1 MDAKTLYRQGVTAIR
16 DQQDI
21 VRGRE
26 LLLQSLRED
35 PQNDMAWLWL
45 TRTVKDRQ
53 KRLECV
59 ERALQINPQNE
70 QARQLKERLLAG
82 TPPAA
87 SAPAGDQ
94 PLPKGTAIRSIGP
107 KTIAVPLTPQ
117 EEDQVVQHL
126 QRADIYAEAGEMEQ
140 AIEQWV
146 EVLKIR
152 VDHELALRNAA
163 GNLWK
168 LNYWDDARELVQR
181 AIDAKTQV
189 PAIYMTAIDMA
200 DRQGDHEKAEA
211 IRERIAAL
219 PDADEQLLITVAD
232 YYLKRF
238 QNDQALSFLQEAVE
252 SHPDSQKL
260 LIKTGDVL
268 EEMERKQEAMTYYDR
283 AVRQG
288 TRTKAGKEA
297 DKKLA
302 TYVPVLTDRERGS
315 VWLAVRET
323 LGIGLFYLLVGWQDA
338 GLNLLDMG
346 PRRWIGVSLSLVG
359 GYLLITAT
367 SSPQQDPVASW
378 LGGRV
383 PLLPTKPKEDTQPD
397 NFFSMPGRALDDPTN
412 LPIVSEP
419 VRWFLA
425 LAGGV
430 VLVLAFWLVFFRA
443 LETLTSGP
451 LPYF

>member
-1 MDAKTLYRQGVTAIR
+1 MDAKTLYREGITAIR
-16 DQQDI
+16 DQQDLA
-21 VRGRE
+21 RGRE
-26 LLLQSLRED
+26 LLLQALKED

-70 QARQLKERLLAG
+70 QAQQLKARLLAG
-82 TPPAA
+82 AEA
-87 SAPAGDQ
+87 APAGS
-94 PLPKGTAIRSIGP
+94 PPKGTVIRPIGP
-107 KTIAVPLTPQ
+107 QTIDVPPTPQ
-117 EEDQVVQHL
+117 EDTQIAQL
-126 QRADIYAEAGEMEQ
+126 MQRADIYMESGDTEQ
-140 AIEQWV
+140 AISQWV

-168 LNYWDDARELVQR
+168 MNYWDDARELVQR
-181 AIDAKTQV
+181 AIDANTQV
-189 PAIYMTAIDMA
+189 PAIYLTAIDMA

-211 IRERIAAL
+211 IRTRIAAL
-219 PDADEQLLITVAD
+219 PNADEQLLITVAD
-232 YYLKRF
+232 YYLKRY
-238 QNDQALSFLQEAVE
+238 QNDQALAFLQDAVA

-260 LIKTGDVL
+260 LLKTGDVL
-268 EEMERKQEAMTYYDR
+268 TEMDRKPEAMTYYDQ

-288 TRTKAGKEA
+288 ARTKMGKEA

-302 TYVPVLTDRERGS
+302 TFIPVLTDRERGS
-315 VWLAVRET
+315 VWLAARET
-323 LGIGLFYLLVGWQDA
+323 AGIVIFYLLVAWQDA

-346 PRRWIGVSLSLVG
+346 PRRWIGVLLSLIG

-367 SSPQQDPVASW
+367 SSPQQHPLAGW
-378 LGGRV
+378 LGGQV
-383 PLLPTKPKEDTQPD
+383 PVLNSKPKREAQPG
-397 NFFSMPGRALDDPTN
+397 NLFSMPGRALDDPTE
-412 LPIVSEP
+412 LPMIAAS

-425 LAGGV
+425 MVGGA
-430 VLVLAFWLVFFRA
+430 VLILAFWLVFYRA
-443 LETLTSGP
+443 LDTLTSGP

>member
-1 MDAKTLYRQGVTAIR
+1 MDAKILYREGVTAIR
-16 DQQDI
+16 DQQDV

-26 LLLQSLRED
+26 LLLQSLKED

-70 QARQLKERLLAG
+70 QAQQLKARLLAG
-82 TPPAA
+82 ATSPSAEA
-87 SAPAGDQ
+87 SPQ
-94 PLPKGTAIRSIGP
+94 PLPKGTVIRPIGP
-107 KTIAVPLTPQ
+107 KTIDVPLTPQ
-117 EEDQVVQHL
+117 ENMQVAQLL
-126 QRADIYAEAGEMEQ
+126 QRADIYMESGDTEQ
-140 AIEQWV
+140 AISQWV
-146 EVLKIR
+146 EVLKIQ

-163 GNLWK
+163 GHLWK

-181 AIDAKTQV
+181 AIDANTQV
-189 PAIYMTAIDMA
+189 PAIYLTAIDMA

-211 IRERIAAL
+211 IRERIATL
-219 PDADEQLLITVAD
+219 PNADEQLLVTVAD
-232 YYLKRF
+232 YYLKRY
-238 QNDQALSFLQEAVE
+238 QSDQALNFLQEAVE

-260 LIKTGDVL
+260 LLKTGDVL
-268 EEMERKQEAMTYYDR
+268 QEMDRKLEAMTYYDR

-288 TRTKAGKEA
+288 TRTKVGKEA

-302 TYVPVLTDRERGS
+302 TFVPVLTDRERGS

-323 LGIGLFYLLVGWQDA
+323 AGIGIFYLLVGWQDA

-346 PRRWIGVSLSLVG
+346 PRRWMGVLLSLVG

-367 SSPQQDPVASW
+367 SSPQQAPIAGW
-378 LGGRV
+378 LGGQV
-383 PLLPTKPKEDTQPD
+383 PLLTNKPKREGQPG

-412 LPIVSEP
+412 LPMISES

-425 LAGGV
+425 MVGAA
-430 VLVLAFWLVFFRA
+430 VLILAFWLVFYRA
-443 LETLTSGP
+443 LDVLTSGP